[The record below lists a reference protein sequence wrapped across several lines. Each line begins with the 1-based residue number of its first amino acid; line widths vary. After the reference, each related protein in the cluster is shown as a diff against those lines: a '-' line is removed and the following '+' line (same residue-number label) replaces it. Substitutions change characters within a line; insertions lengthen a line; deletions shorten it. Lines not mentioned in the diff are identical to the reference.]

1 MKKQYITPV
10 TELHQGM
17 MTSHLLEATIEKKN
31 FQNYGEKNETIS
43 GGKTDK
49 VTDGSLTWTDSE
61 LDMGS
66 KRNPWSSWE

>member
-31 FQNYGEKNETIS
+31 FQNYGERETIN
-43 GGKTDK
+43 GNKTDRL
-49 VTDGSLTWTDSE
+49 TNGSLTWTDSE
-61 LDMGS
+61 LDQGS

>member
-31 FQNYGEKNETIS
+31 FQNYGERETIN
-43 GGKTDK
+43 GNKTDK
-49 VTDGSLTWTDSE
+49 LTDGSLTWTDSE
-61 LDMGS
+61 LEQGS